1 MSGVPW
7 LSVLWAVPML
17 GAAVVLGLLG
27 YAGNGLVRLLE
38 RRLTRWQHPA

>member
-1 MSGVPW
+1 
-7 LSVLWAVPML
+7 ML

-27 YAGNGLVRLLE
+27 YVGSELVRLLE

>member
-1 MSGVPW
+1 MT
-7 LSVLWAVPML
+7 
-17 GAAVVLGLLG
+17 AATSSSCRRCSAPPCVLGLLG